1 MGERG
6 LALTNQ
12 PVFTVQ
18 EVKRKKI
25 LSTLISLM
33 KVLSIR
39 IPVSRQCIARP
50 KKLWNRKTT
59 FKQYYVYPALPG
71 I

>member
-1 MGERG
+1 MVERG

-12 PVFTVQ
+12 PVFTFQ

-25 LSTLISLM
+25 LSKLTSLM
-33 KVLSIR
+33 EQLSIR
-39 IPVSRQCIARP
+39 IPVSRQSIARP

-59 FKQYYVYPALPG
+59 FKQYYV
-71 I
+71 